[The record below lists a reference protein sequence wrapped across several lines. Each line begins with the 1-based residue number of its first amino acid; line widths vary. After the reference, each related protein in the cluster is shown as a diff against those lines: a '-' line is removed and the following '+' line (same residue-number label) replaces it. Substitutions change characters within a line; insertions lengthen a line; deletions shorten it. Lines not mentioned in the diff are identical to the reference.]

1 MVCNDQEEKAVMDA
15 HIGMLTSDAEAPAAA
30 AAEGLE

>member
-15 HIGMLTSDAEAPAAA
+15 HIEMLSGCEAAAPAAA
-30 AAEGLE
+30 